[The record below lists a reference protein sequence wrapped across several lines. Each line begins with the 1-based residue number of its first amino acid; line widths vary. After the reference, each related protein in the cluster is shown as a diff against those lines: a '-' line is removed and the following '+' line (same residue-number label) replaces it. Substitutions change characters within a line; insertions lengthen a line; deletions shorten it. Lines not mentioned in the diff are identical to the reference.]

1 MTAEVLIIAIIS
13 ILIILVIAGIFTF
26 QKNKKFEKD
35 LIKREKSARRKMYE
49 IAILN
54 ELGDKVGYSLNV
66 QNIAEMIIGSLRQF
80 IEYSAASYMLFY
92 PEKII
97 FRTYIEKPVS
107 HKFIR
112 DIKEKML
119 NSAGVLL
126 NADFKNTKIDEAL
139 WGSNLSN
146 EANDSV
152 GSFFNIPLAISGK
165 TVGLVTVASKESGF
179 YKEEEIDILYKI
191 SQQATEA
198 VMRLQM
204 VVEQEKSKLNA
215 MVASMADGVIMTD
228 MDFKVLVVNPAA
240 RKVAGSENKSDPSIA
255 DFTLCLRGKFD
266 LRDKIEESIRLEK
279 VFVSD
284 EISLHSGFFQII
296 ISPVKDRWKSLGC
309 VIVFRDIT
317 REKEIQKIKDDFT
330 SMIVHELRSPLD
342 SIKKM
347 IELIR
352 MSEVKKQKQEE
363 CFKMIYSSS
372 SDMLSLVNN
381 ILDVAK
387 IEAGKFELVKQP
399 SDIKETVKRRISFFD
414 IAAKDAKVELIS
426 QFGKDLPDKVE
437 FDPHMISE
445 VLNNLISNAIKFNKK
460 NGSIIIQVLVHKN
473 GKSIE
478 NEAKD
483 SKINWF
489 IKNDI
494 TAIPDS
500 LIVAVT
506 DTGAGIASEQ
516 INKLFNKFF
525 QVKSAFAQK
534 GGTGLGLA
542 IIKSIVESHGGVVGA
557 ESVEGQGATF
567 YFSLPINAAEIRE

>member
-1 MTAEVLIIAIIS
+1 M
-13 ILIILVIAGIFTF
+13 
-26 QKNKKFEKD
+26 
-35 LIKREKSARRKMYE
+35 
-49 IAILN
+49 
-54 ELGDKVGYSLNV
+54 
-66 QNIAEMIIGSLRQF
+66 
-80 IEYSAASYMLFY
+80 
-92 PEKII
+92 
-97 FRTYIEKPVS
+97 
-107 HKFIR
+107 
-112 DIKEKML
+112 
-119 NSAGVLL
+119 
-126 NADFKNTKIDEAL
+126 
-139 WGSNLSN
+139 
-146 EANDSV
+146 
-152 GSFFNIPLAISGK
+152 
-165 TVGLVTVASKESGF
+165 TVASKESGF

-445 VLNNLISNAIKFNKK
+445 VLNNLISNAIKFNKE

>member
-1 MTAEVLIIAIIS
+1 
-13 ILIILVIAGIFTF
+13 
-26 QKNKKFEKD
+26 
-35 LIKREKSARRKMYE
+35 
-49 IAILN
+49 
-54 ELGDKVGYSLNV
+54 
-66 QNIAEMIIGSLRQF
+66 
-80 IEYSAASYMLFY
+80 
-92 PEKII
+92 
-97 FRTYIEKPVS
+97 
-107 HKFIR
+107 
-112 DIKEKML
+112 
-119 NSAGVLL
+119 
-126 NADFKNTKIDEAL
+126 
-139 WGSNLSN
+139 
-146 EANDSV
+146 
-152 GSFFNIPLAISGK
+152 
-165 TVGLVTVASKESGF
+165 VTVASKESGF

-445 VLNNLISNAIKFNKK
+445 VLNNLISNAIKFNKE